1 MHRIGIVALL
11 HESNTFIQSP
21 TTLEHFQA
29 DVAVHG
35 AKLFDIFGGS
45 HHEIGGFLDALG
57 WHPNQYS
64 GSPHNQTTINSATW
78 INEETQ
84 VEIVP
89 IAAYRA
95 TPCGIITSES
105 WESIVKELLEH
116 VRQAMLLDGVLVA
129 AHGAAVSE
137 NARDADGNWLARLR
151 ALLGKDIP
159 IVATL
164 DPHANLSQEMVNACD
179 ALIAYRTN
187 PHLDQ
192 HARGVE
198 AAQLMLGI
206 LKRQVRPKMVA
217 KLLPMVINIER
228 QSTDE
233 PHLKTIY
240 DLADLQRK
248 DPRILTNSI
257 LLGFPYA
264 DVAEMGAAVLTVA
277 NDQEELAAVAAD
289 QLGNALWNAREQME
303 GVLISLPEAMEQVAK
318 DPDPSQRY
326 CLLDMGDNVG
336 GGSAADGT
344 WIAMAL
350 AERKLGP
357 SVVCIYDPQVVQEC
371 RAAGVGASIP
381 LRIGGKTDQQHGPVW
396 ECNASI
402 LSLHEGKFR
411 EDRPRHGGITEFD
424 QGPSVVLK
432 CIDSPITILVT
443 SKRMVPFSLHQLI
456 SCGLDPTAFRILVA
470 KGVHA
475 PLAAYR
481 EVCQRFLRVNTPGST
496 CADIHQLHYAHRR
509 HPLFPFERDFDPNTP

>member
-11 HESNTFIQSP
+11 HESNTFIHSP
-21 TTLEHFQA
+21 TTLEHFRA
-29 DVAVHG
+29 DVAIQG
-35 AKLFDIFGGS
+35 AELFEKFGGS

-57 WHPNQYS
+57 WRPQTDS
-64 GSPHNQTTINSATW
+64 GLSTSQFTKQSATW
-78 INEETQ
+78 INEQTGI
-84 VEIVP
+84 EIVP

-95 TPCGIITSES
+95 TPSGIITAET
-105 WESIVKELLEH
+105 WEAIVRELLEE

-137 NARDADGNWLARLR
+137 NARDADGNWLGRLR
-151 ALLGKDIP
+151 ALLGKDTP

-164 DPHANLSQEMVNACD
+164 DPHANLSREMVAACD

-192 HARGVE
+192 HARGME
-198 AAQLMLGI
+198 AAQLMLRI
-206 LKRQVRPKMVA
+206 LKKQVRPKMVA

-233 PHLKTIY
+233 PHLRAIY

-264 DVAEMGAAVLTVA
+264 DVAEMGAAVLAVSD
-277 NDQEELAAVAAD
+277 DQESIAAD
-289 QLGNALWNAREQME
+289 AAEQLGDALWKAREQME
-303 GVLISLPEAMEQVAK
+303 GVLISLPDAMDQVAM

-357 SVVCIYDPQVVQEC
+357 SIVCIYDPQVVREC
-371 RAAGVGASIP
+371 HAAGVGATLP
-381 LRIGGKTDQQHGPVW
+381 MKIGGKTDQQHGPIW
-396 ECNASI
+396 ECNANI

-411 EDRPRHGGITEFD
+411 EDRPRHGGITVFD
-424 QGPSVVLK
+424 QGPTVVLK
-432 CIDSPITILVT
+432 CIDSPMTILVT

-496 CADIHQLHYAHRR
+496 CADIHRLHYHHRR
-509 HPLFPFERDFDPNTP
+509 DPLFPLERNFEPNAL